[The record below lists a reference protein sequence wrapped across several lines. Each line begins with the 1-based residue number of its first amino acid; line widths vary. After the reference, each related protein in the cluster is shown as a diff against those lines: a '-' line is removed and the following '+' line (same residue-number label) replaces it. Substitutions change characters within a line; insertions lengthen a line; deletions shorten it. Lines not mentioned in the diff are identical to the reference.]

1 LLLLWVCWLF
11 LFNYFWWLL
20 FQIIIYRNISDR
32 IPGMD
37 EAADAGGAGGVGGVG
52 AGDLY
57 GELADNDR
65 TNAIQHC
72 LLTKIISPEKLL
84 LECMEVHL
92 MSVPQTDILTGD
104 LSIDDVFALTSAGN
118 HATIVCTCA
127 GNVGSPEGRITAI
140 LEGEALPSGTGVT
153 TRRYDQAVGVA
164 QPLFNH
170 SVDRLKEL
178 FVLGNHEIDISLL
191 LGDWNR
197 AWANFTDKIM
207 EDLNVKGINAG
218 REAFKDK
225 LKVLFEKIRAL
236 KDDDPNIHELRRRYC
251 IMAMDLLRNDLFRF
265 FGPTIQKGVLATINI
280 HNTSDDYLRHHGK
293 PVIPGSAIEK
303 APYNLL
309 ILVNFVIGGHVYT
322 IHIGIDREAV
332 KDFLRRASLHE
343 GKTGDDKYQSVSYWI
358 GDVIKWIHDNKDKFF
373 SIMRMVLDKSL
384 PKVASVAPQ
393 IGIQHKQYLLDKMD
407 EMLKRDQS
415 SRPSLDHAV
424 FVSGCKCFTL
434 YHPELL
440 FCNVDDYV
448 DDSTVFRPSIIIT
461 TPNTDMTVGVYHGE
475 HFVSVKPIIVKLPMH
490 TELTITNIMF
500 TLPNLPSPHGQLPLF
515 HVPTYSENDELLNE
529 VLKPSEGDSFGSF
542 LSSHHPPSTDSLKL
556 QALVAEDDVM
566 EDEDDATEVVVK
578 FETEKAPENADSA
591 SLLPSSAA
599 EKAPAPPKAP
609 AKKAKAK
616 AKAPAPPKAP
626 APVVASLIE
635 EIKGKIT
642 DPKTNPKEL
651 VERVVSMEEGRPG
664 ILKQALNA
672 ICGTFHYLLSPFTS
686 LQRLGVTPHTILVDG
701 NNLRDGTE
709 LLDPDTAM
717 RISIVLMCA
726 LNYSENGKSIP
737 NDQMELHAAERNFH
751 AAEREFRAAK
761 RKLRDAE
768 SLKPVKRMVT
778 SAVTMDKL
786 GRPFE
791 VSPTEEEEDEE
802 EEEEEVGIKSNPII
816 DAAILHMQNMQKKA
830 QNMKST
836 MDAVGNDIEYLQSR
850 IRESED
856 ALSDN
861 FQSVKNIIDLNHAEV
876 EALRSYNPVYKEM
889 ILDRNSSRI
898 LVQVGGMMMRTLRRG
913 VKKNTRRERRG
924 SSIRSRCRSRRW
936 QCRSSS
942 GKLKKN
948 TQRCRSR
955 NSKTIRRR
963 TTATRT

>member
-1 LLLLWVCWLF
+1 M
-11 LFNYFWWLL
+11 
-20 FQIIIYRNISDR
+20 FQIIIYHNISDK
-32 IPGMD
+32 MS
-37 EAADAGGAGGVGGVG
+37 EMASAAGGVGAGGV
-52 AGDLY
+52 GDLY
-57 GELADNDR
+57 GELADTNR
-65 TNAIQHC
+65 TIAIQDY
-72 LLTKIISPEKLL
+72 LSTKIISPERLL
-84 LECMEVHL
+84 FECMEVHL

-104 LSIDDVFALTSAGN
+104 FSIDDVFALTSAGN

-127 GNVGSPEGRITAI
+127 DNVGSPEGRITAI

-178 FVLGNHEIDISLL
+178 FVLGNHETDISLL
-191 LGDWNR
+191 LRDWNHG

-236 KDDDPNIHELRRRYC
+236 KVDDPNIHELRRRYC
-251 IMAMDLLRNDLFRF
+251 IMAMDLLRNDLFQF
-265 FGPTIQKGVLATINI
+265 FGPTIQKGLLATINI

-332 KDFLRRASLHE
+332 KELLFHASRDE
-343 GKTGDDKYQSVSYWI
+343 GKNGDDKYQSVSYWI
-358 GDVIKWIHDNKDKFF
+358 GDVIKWIHDHKDKFF

-384 PKVASVAPQ
+384 PKVASVAAH
-393 IGIQHKQYLLDKMD
+393 IGIRHKKYLLDKMD
-407 EMLKRDQS
+407 EMLVRDQS
-415 SRPSLDHAV
+415 STPSLDHAI

-440 FCNVDDYV
+440 FCNVDD
-448 DDSTVFRPSIIIT
+448 STFRKSIIIT
-461 TPNTDMTVGVYHGE
+461 TPNTDMTVGVYRGE
-475 HFVSVKPIIVKLPMH
+475 HFVSVKPIIVKLPI
-490 TELTITNIMF
+490 TELTISNIMF
-500 TLPNLPSPHGQLPLF
+500 TLPPPHGQLPLF
-515 HVPTYSENDELLNE
+515 HVPTYSENDELLDE

-542 LSSHHPPSTDSLKL
+542 QSSPTTPGIDSLKL
-556 QALVAEDDVM
+556 QAQVVADAPVIES
-566 EDEDDATEVVVK
+566 EDDATEAPEAPEVAVK
-578 FETEKAPENADSA
+578 FQMEKAPENADSA
-591 SLLPSSAA
+591 SIFPSSAA
-599 EKAPAPPKAP
+599 AKAKAPAPPKAP

-616 AKAPAPPKAP
+616 VKVKAPPKEP
-626 APVVASLIE
+626 APEVAALIE
-635 EIKGKIT
+635 EIKDRIT
-642 DPKTNPKEL
+642 RPQINPELEL
-651 VERVVSMEEGRPG
+651 VKHIVSKEVATPG

-686 LQRLGVTPHTILVDG
+686 LQRLGVTPHT
-701 NNLRDGTE
+701 E

-726 LNYSENGKSIP
+726 LNYSEKGKSIY
-737 NDQMELHAAERNFH
+737 NDQMELSAAELEFRAEEREFR
-751 AAEREFRAAK
+751 AAEREFRAAKEEFRDAK

-778 SAVTMDKL
+778 PAVTIDKL
-786 GRPFE
+786 GR
-791 VSPTEEEEDEE
+791 VVDVNPTEEDEE
-802 EEEEEVGIKSNPII
+802 EEEEVGISNQII
-816 DAAILHMQNMQKKA
+816 DAAILHMQNMQKEVE
-830 QNMKST
+830 NTKSRKDT
-836 MDAVGNDIEYLQSR
+836 VENRIEYLQSC

-861 FQSVKNIIDLNHAEV
+861 FQSVTNIIVPNHAEV

-898 LVQVGGMMMRTLRRG
+898 LVQVGGMRRRTLRRG
-913 VKKNTRRERRG
+913 VKKNTRRERRC
-924 SSIRSRCRSRRW
+924 SSIRSRCSSRRW

-955 NSKTIRRR
+955 NSKTRRRR
-963 TTATRT
+963 TTAINT